1 MSQGEQCHEESR
13 EEGARGC
20 GCREEGARGCGKQ
33 GGCLLSRGVRE
44 GLTEEVTRGQR
55 PGGGGREPCEYLL
68 PGLPSKG
75 ISKREGSGSRVRP
88 AHARM
93 SKSPAW
99 LQQSREGRS
108 RSGRRRATW
117 GPAGHRG
124 G

>member
-1 MSQGEQCHEESR
+1 MR
-13 EEGARGC
+13 V
-20 GCREEGARGCGKQ
+20 Q
-33 GGCLLSRGVRE
+33 GGGGEGMRKAGRLSSEQGSQE

-93 SKSPAW
+93 SKSPAR